1 MMRAETLR
9 YALNELFFL
18 AMMAVIAGILI
29 AAMVMQYGRGELPC
43 PLCLIERAAML
54 GICFGIMQNFRHG
67 FSDRN
72 LGFSLLFALVLLVVA
87 VRQTLLDIYPR
98 PGHDYVGSAVLGLH
112 MPVWSVV
119 IAVACIAAIALK
131 LVITRQRA
139 GQARPAPRVA
149 HRRGRGRAEP
159 GRPRDR
165 CDQFRLG
172 GRPVRHRAM
181 PHRTLRAAWLNP
193 SATG

>member
-1 MMRAETLR
+1 MRRIERLR
-9 YALNELFFL
+9 FALNELFFL
-18 AMMAVIAGILI
+18 SMMAVIAAILI
-29 AAMVMQYGRGELPC
+29 VAMVLQYGRGELPC

-98 PGHDYVGSAVLGLH
+98 PGHEYVGSAILGLH

-119 IAVACIAAIALK
+119 IATACIAAIALK
-131 LVITRQRA
+131 LVILGSEQ
-139 GQARPAPRVA
+139 GKPGP
-149 HRRGRGRAEP
+149 RRGSRTGKVAAAISLLVLAIAAIN
-159 GRPRDR
+159 
-165 CDQFRLG
+165 LG
-172 GRPVRHRAM
+172 SVVVQCGIGQCHTERYAL
-181 PHRTLRAAWLNP
+181 LR
-193 SATG
+193 

>member
-1 MMRAETLR
+1 MRRSETLR

-18 AMMAVIAGILI
+18 AMMVVIAGILI
-29 AAMVMQYGRGELPC
+29 AAMAMQYGRGELPC

-98 PGHDYVGSAVLGLH
+98 PGHEYVGSAILGLH

-119 IAVACIAAIALK
+119 IATACIAAIALK
-131 LVITRQRA
+131 LVILGSEQ
-139 GQARPAPRVA
+139 GKPGP
-149 HRRGRGRAEP
+149 RRGS
-159 GRPRDR
+159 
-165 CDQFRLG
+165 
-172 GRPVRHRAM
+172 
-181 PHRTLRAAWLNP
+181 RTAKAAAALSLLVIAIAAVNFASVVVQCGVGQCHTESYALLR
-193 SATG
+193 